1 MNCHAGAGGPAAGRR
16 SPGVEPP
23 RRGTGNCASS
33 SDKDRLDGVPGWWFY
48 LNFTAQ
54 QVPWVE

>member
-1 MNCHAGAGGPAAGRR
+1 MLAPADLPLVGGRPVSSLLAG
-16 SPGVEPP
+16 
-23 RRGTGNCASS
+23 GTGNCASS

-54 QVPWVE
+54 QVPWIE